1 MLGGPIGTGRENSL
15 MSEYSLK
22 LGEAVL
28 RSRTREAEKTARI
41 EAEVANKIKSEFISN
56 MSHELRTPLNTVIGF
71 SKLLAEHDRRPLPD
85 TEVVEYARLIN
96 DASCN
101 LLAIINDILDMSK
114 IQSGHFRLD
123 THDVSLD
130 EILES
135 ITAALRV
142 PAATAGVKLVLQL
155 DSGALT
161 VRGDAAKLRQVF
173 GNLIGNA
180 IKFTSAGGS
189 VTIDTEVERDGAI
202 GVHVQ
207 DTGVGMDEDEVKVAL
222 SPFGQVDGTRT
233 RWREGTGL
241 GLPIAKALVELHGGS
256 LSIASAKSVGTH
268 VIVKL
273 PPPGLVAFMRQDLG
287 LQIGRA

>member
-28 RSRTREAEKTARI
+28 RSRTRE
-41 EAEVANKIKSEFISN
+41 
-56 MSHELRTPLNTVIGF
+56 GF

-135 ITAALRV
+135 ITAALRI

-189 VTIDTEVERDGAI
+189 VAIDTEVERDGAI

-241 GLPIAKALVELHGGS
+241 GLPIAKALIELHGGS